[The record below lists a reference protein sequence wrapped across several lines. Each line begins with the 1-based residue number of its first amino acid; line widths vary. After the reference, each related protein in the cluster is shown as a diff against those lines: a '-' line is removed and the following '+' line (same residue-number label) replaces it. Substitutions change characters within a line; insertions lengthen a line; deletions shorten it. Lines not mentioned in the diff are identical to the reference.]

1 MSAGKVGAIVVGLI
15 GIILVSV
22 SGIALAS
29 NSDGF
34 CHNCE
39 LKNESMSVDNT
50 TSVKL
55 YNKCC
60 TPFTMAEKT
69 FSLLALISGSFMW
82 SISSGKVYDLLFYFF
97 FPIVTGD

>member
-1 MSAGKVGAIVVGLI
+1 MGLV

-29 NSDGF
+29 NSDGL

-39 LKNESMSVDNT
+39 LKNGSMSMDNT
-50 TSVKL
+50 TSFEL

-69 FSLLALISGSFMW
+69 FSLLALISGSLMW
-82 SISSGKVYDLLFYFF
+82 SISSGKVYVLLFYFF
-97 FPIVTGD
+97 FPSRQLTERVLNT

>member
-1 MSAGKVGAIVVGLI
+1 MGLI

-22 SGIALAS
+22 SGIASAS

-39 LKNESMSVDNT
+39 LKNESMSMDNT
-50 TSVKL
+50 EL
-55 YNKCC
+55 YDKCC

-97 FPIVTGD
+97 FPS

>member
-1 MSAGKVGAIVVGLI
+1 MGLI

-22 SGIALAS
+22 SGIASAS

-39 LKNESMSVDNT
+39 LKNESMSMDNT
-50 TSVKL
+50 IEL

-82 SISSGKVYDLLFYFF
+82 SISSGKVYDPLFYFF
-97 FPIVTGD
+97 FPS

>member
-1 MSAGKVGAIVVGLI
+1 MGLI

-34 CHNCE
+34 CHNNYCG
-39 LKNESMSVDNT
+39 LKNESMSMDNT
-50 TSVKL
+50 TSFEL

-97 FPIVTGD
+97 FPS

>member
-1 MSAGKVGAIVVGLI
+1 MGLV

-22 SGIALAS
+22 SGIVLAS
-29 NSDGF
+29 NSDGL

-39 LKNESMSVDNT
+39 LKNESMSMDNT
-50 TSVKL
+50 TSVKS

-82 SISSGKVYDLLFYFF
+82 SISSGKSVCTIVLLFVL
-97 FPIVTGD
+97 ILTVD

>member
-1 MSAGKVGAIVVGLI
+1 MGLI

-22 SGIALAS
+22 SGIASAS

-39 LKNESMSVDNT
+39 LKNESMSMDNT
-50 TSVKL
+50 TSFEL

-60 TPFTMAEKT
+60 TVPFTMAEKT

-97 FPIVTGD
+97 FPS

>member
-1 MSAGKVGAIVVGLI
+1 MGLI

-22 SGIALAS
+22 SGIASAS

-39 LKNESMSVDNT
+39 LKNESMSMDNT
-50 TSVKL
+50 ASLEL

-69 FSLLALISGSFMW
+69 FSLLALISGSFTW

-97 FPIVTGD
+97 FPS

>member
-1 MSAGKVGAIVVGLI
+1 MGLI

-39 LKNESMSVDNT
+39 LNESMSVDNT

-97 FPIVTGD
+97 SHRDG

>member
-1 MSAGKVGAIVVGLI
+1 MGLI

-22 SGIALAS
+22 SGIASAS

-39 LKNESMSVDNT
+39 LKNESMSMDNT
-50 TSVKL
+50 TSFEL
-55 YNKCC
+55 CC

-97 FPIVTGD
+97 FPS

>member
-1 MSAGKVGAIVVGLI
+1 MGLI

-22 SGIALAS
+22 SGIASAS
-29 NSDGF
+29 KLKNSDGF

-39 LKNESMSVDNT
+39 LKNESMSMDNT
-50 TSVKL
+50 TSLEL

-97 FPIVTGD
+97 FPS

>member
-1 MSAGKVGAIVVGLI
+1 MGLI

-22 SGIALAS
+22 SGIASAS

-39 LKNESMSVDNT
+39 LKNESMSMDNT
-50 TSVKL
+50 TSSEL

-97 FPIVTGD
+97 FPS